1 MLMEILIEVF
11 YKKKVIA
18 LESAFFNQKGLTFF
32 LFLHE
37 NLVWVFIRS
46 REMLFIATIFLLGNK
61 KKNYTLLIL
70 SYEYDRKMNEKTE
83 KIVREECLRIIL
95 Q

>member
-18 LESAFFNQKGLTFF
+18 LESAFFNQNGLIFF

-46 REMLFIATIFLLGNK
+46 REMLLIATILFYWEIKKIFILFL
-61 KKNYTLLIL
+61 
-70 SYEYDRKMNEKTE
+70 S
-83 KIVREECLRIIL
+83 
-95 Q
+95 